1 MSKKNH
7 KENMNEDFKSVMESV
22 TNMNSKEFSN
32 TLEKEKQKMLS
43 LQKQFPNNPLFSQM
57 SGEDFEISQDE
68 FVDMC
73 KLILTGNVSET
84 LSNAFNF
91 MEGGDQNN
99 GNLNLENVEGSDPGI
114 NTDEIGNNKND
125 NDIEG

>member
-1 MSKKNH
+1 MSKKDK
-7 KENMNEDFKSVMESV
+7 KEDMTEDFKSVMNSV
-22 TNMNSKEFSN
+22 TNMNSLEFSN

-43 LQKQFPNNPLFSQM
+43 LKKQFPNNPLFSQM
-57 SGEDFEISQDE
+57 SGEDFDISQDE

-91 MEGGDQNN
+91 MDGGMGN
-99 GNLNLENVEGSDPGI
+99 GDDTNLEDVEGSNP
-114 NTDEIGNNKND
+114 NTDEKEENN

>member
-1 MSKKNH
+1 MSKKDK
-7 KENMNEDFKSVMESV
+7 KETMNEDFKSVMDSV
-22 TNMNSKEFSN
+22 TNMNSSEFSN

-43 LQKQFPNNPLFSQM
+43 LKKQFPNNPLFSQM
-57 SGEDFEISQDE
+57 SGEDFDISQDE

-91 MEGGDQNN
+91 MGGDMEN
-99 GNLNLENVEGSDPGI
+99 GDDTNLEDVEGSNP
-114 NTDEIGNNKND
+114 NTDEKQDNN